1 MFFDHFQINT
11 VMKKQYLLLF
21 LAAILLSN
29 AGTLKAQIVGTDV
42 FLQGQYLEIGE
53 QGNGSFGANS
63 SPAGYHPHLSGTT
76 WSTGSP
82 LAEIYDYGHDGWST
96 GTPAFMG
103 DYTYP
108 GSPFEGWEIQLNG
121 GQVQGF
127 QYVGTG
133 FAFGGAAAATSS
145 GIVSYVSAG
154 GRVISNW
161 QGNVSCS
168 GQSLFL
174 KQETRVDRLAS
185 WVTVTTKF
193 YNTTS
198 TNCTGVYYL
207 RSCDPDNDESWA
219 GGSFTTNNMVNYQIP
234 SAGNRVEVT
243 ATGQSSTLPPLSLCT
258 KDCRA
263 VAFIYNAWWLS
274 ATVDL
279 GTCWSKTYGGAY
291 YDVGTNHPGDI
302 AIGLVYN
309 IGTIRAGD
317 SAVVSYS
324 YVFNGV
330 NGIDS
335 AHPDPELSVN
345 NIPITSFP
353 DTLDGCAF
361 PGVDSLPV
369 DILYGDDKDWTWGKW
384 TWAPSVGLSGTTG
397 VHNYI
402 HIDAV
407 PGYVTYT
414 VTGQDT
420 ASGTMLD
427 CNTKVLIFTVH
438 SCHVAW
444 NNGPCYG
451 DTLQLR
457 MGGDSTGAT
466 YYWTGP
472 LGFTSVLH
480 NPFRYP
486 AVWTDTGLYHC
497 YKTIG
502 GIIDTDS
509 TYVIIHPRP
518 IVTATNNGPLCS
530 GMIDTLLLNSTSSIA
545 GSTFAWS
552 GPPSYT
558 SSAQNPTIPGF
569 NGANVGSYRVIV
581 TTSFGC
587 KDTAYT
593 TADTIPR
600 PIAPVITDPSPYC
613 QGKPFVPFTVGHPT
627 GSTVYWYAGPVGGT
641 GSTTA
646 STVSTTVPGYY
657 TVYASDKIGSCE
669 SIRSSYTVRI
679 ITTPL
684 APVVTGPLDYCQY
697 MGPVVPLHAFID
709 PTGTADWYN
718 AATGGTATTTE
729 TLPNI
734 NVAGVYHYW
743 VSQTDSSC
751 ESPRTPVTIN
761 IHPKPNPPIITHQ
774 QYCQFKTPAAV
785 IATASTA
792 GDALTW
798 YGPGVTPGSS
808 VAPTPNT
815 SIAPAFDTF
824 YVHETS
830 TFIGSPTVACI
841 SDSAMDVVPII
852 LKPAPPVPAD
862 QKYCQR
868 DGVVAMN
875 YSVDSFAGS
884 TLNWYDDHGGAIAP
898 TPQAN
903 TFDNPGSQSWFVS
916 QTFNGCESDSVK
928 ISAMIVYKP
937 EFTITSRSAYVC
949 QFDSV
954 TVSYNGPVLPPLA
967 GYHWTLPDGAKT
979 VAGTNL
985 YQPSI
990 VVEFDSSNLN
1000 NFVILTASDDSGFC
1014 HTDTSLYIN
1023 VIAQPNLNLYTKA
1036 DVCLGDTTLL
1046 ALSQRTPGT
1055 YAFTWYVDGVLLGIS
1070 PDISVISA
1078 SSNSGGPYLI
1088 KWIDSGRHVIEITSA
1103 THEGCASAPAFDSV
1117 YVHSLPSAQFTYS
1130 IPNGKSTL
1138 CLEDSVQFSAS
1149 MKNYNYSYNWAPDH
1163 FFNNTNTSTI
1173 WGTVQQSQSIVTLTV
1188 TDPFGCSASS
1198 SLELDPETCCTVVF
1212 PNAFAPGSTTS
1223 NGENSKFHPVCA
1235 GYHRFHMFRIA
1246 NRWGQTIYESANSAD
1261 ASWDGNYNGV
1271 PQDMGVYY
1279 YYVKYDCGGNT
1290 IEEKGDVTLIR

>member
-1 MFFDHFQINT
+1 
-11 VMKKQYLLLF
+11 MKKLYTLLI
-21 LAAILLSN
+21 LAFFTFFCTSSF
-29 AGTLKAQIVGTDV
+29 AQIVAGSCY
-42 FLQGQYLEIGE
+42 LQGTYLEIGVFTDA
-53 QGNGSFGANS
+53 GFGA
-63 SPAGYHPHLSGTT
+63 PTAPTGYHNNSGT
-76 WSTGSP
+76 SLG
-82 LAEIYDYGHDGWST
+82 EVYDWGHDGWGV
-96 GTPAFMG
+96 GTPKYMG
-103 DYTYP
+103 DYTQPGYP
-108 GSPFEGWEIQLNG
+108 QEGWAIQVAG
-121 GQVQGF
+121 VTSTAYAPWGI
-127 QYVGTG
+127 VGSLTG
-133 FAFGGAAAATSS
+133 S
-145 GIVSYVSAG
+145 IVSYVTTG
-154 GRVISNW
+154 GRKVANW
-161 QGNVSCS
+161 TGGYS
-168 GQSLFL
+168 GLTI
-174 KQETRVDRLAS
+174 KQETRVDQLAS

-193 YNTTS
+193 DNTTS
-198 TNCTGVYYL
+198 STVTGVYYM
-207 RSCDPDNDESWA
+207 RTCDPDNTAYWP
-219 GGSFTTNNMVNYQIP
+219 GGTTTTMNTIVYQNDADHRVMV
-234 SAGNRVEVT
+234 SAYDNGSYNKINSYL
-243 ATGQSSTLPPLSLCT
+243 AIGT

-263 VAFIYNAWWLS
+263 KAFIVNSGLVPYVTNVSDAY
-274 ATVDL
+274 D
-279 GTCWSKTYGGAY
+279 GTGGASGY
-291 YDVGTNHPGDI
+291 YYVDSNKSDE
-302 AIGLVYN
+302 AIGMAWKLGN
-309 IGTIRAGD
+309 IAAGD
-317 SAVVSYS
+317 STAISYS
-324 YVFNGV
+324 YIFDGDY
-330 NGIDS
+330 GIDS
-335 AHPDPELSVN
+335 AHPDPELAIN
-345 NIPITSFP
+345 NVPITAYP
-353 DTLDGCAF
+353 DTLFGCDF
-361 PGVDSLPV
+361 HGVDSLPV
-369 DILYGDDKDWTWGKW
+369 DMLYADDKDWTWSKW
-384 TWAPSVGLSGTTG
+384 TWSPSVGLSSTTG

-402 HIDAV
+402 HLDQV
-407 PGYVTYT
+407 PGYTTYT
-414 VTGQDT
+414 VTGIDT
-420 ASGTMLD
+420 SAGEMRD
-427 CNTKVLIFTVH
+427 CNTRTIIFTVH

-530 GMIDTLLLNSTSSIA
+530 GMVDTLLLNSTSSIA